1 MIANILGTPP
11 ASGVLRPLEVRRD
24 LGRVAD
30 LVEYCFADT
39 LDADGRRYIQQMRAV
54 AQNPS
59 ALSWVNTLS
68 ERVSLPISGFVWEED
83 GKIVGNLTLIPYHV
97 RGVRY
102 FLIANVAVHPDYRRR
117 GIAFRLTNRA
127 LDQARQ
133 QNIPATWLHV
143 REENAGAIQLYRS
156 LGFKERASRTTWMS
170 DRQVGDIHAE
180 KSGSAVNQDA
190 RIRVGPRRSEDWNAQ
205 KSWLHQLYPA
215 ELNWHLPLK
224 PAALQPGLRGFLY
237 RSLNDTNIHQWSAWQ
252 AEKLIGVLSWHSSNA
267 YADSLWLASYPEA
280 EDTAAAALL
289 EYSQQ
294 HISRRRPLSLDYPAG
309 RAVQAIQDAGFYK
322 HQTLIWMCIETAPR
336 IGS

>member
-1 MIANILGTPP
+1 MIANMLGIPS
-11 ASGVLRPLEVRRD
+11 ASGVLRPLEVRHD

-39 LDADGRRYIQQMRAV
+39 LDVDGRRYIQQMRAV
-54 AQNPS
+54 EQNPS
-59 ALSWVNTLS
+59 TLSWVNTLS

-102 FLIANVAVHPDYRRR
+102 YLIANVAVHPDYRRR
-117 GIAFRLTNRA
+117 GIGFRLTNRA
-127 LDQARQ
+127 LEQSRQ

-170 DRQVGDIHAE
+170 DRQVGDTHVE
-180 KSGSAVNQDA
+180 KGGNPVNQDT
-190 RIRVGPRRSEDWNAQ
+190 RVRVGSRHSEDWVAQ
-205 KSWLHQLYPA
+205 SPGYINSIE
-215 ELNWHLPLK
+215 ELKWHLPFK
-224 PAALQPGLRGFLY
+224 PAALQPGFKGFLY
-237 RSLNDTNIHQWSAWQ
+237 RSFNDTNIHQWSAWQ
-252 AEKLIGVLSWHSSNA
+252 AEKLIGVLAWHSSHA
-267 YADSLWLASYPEA
+267 YADSLWLATYPEA

-289 EYSQQ
+289 NYARQ
-294 HISRRRPLSLDYPAG
+294 HISHLRPLSLDFPAG

-336 IGS
+336 IGL